1 MSRVL
6 PQVINGKWFIG
17 FLVMIKNL
25 SRPNEPIAEGD
36 LAEKQQGSMTVRWT
50 QGALPTA
57 ADEARSWRDSELGR
71 SDWIVSISDHPQRDA
86 YISYRTALRD
96 WPASEN
102 FPETRPEL
110 GG

>member
-1 MSRVL
+1 
-6 PQVINGKWFIG
+6 
-17 FLVMIKNL
+17 MIKNL

-71 SDWIVSISDHPQRDA
+71 SDGMFLFLI
-86 YISYRTALRD
+86 
-96 WPASEN
+96 
-102 FPETRPEL
+102 TRSVTHT
-110 GG
+110 